1 MMPTITIG
9 AQDVLGP
16 LELSR
21 HGVGHGGI
29 NSLPLPDR
37 VVQGTAALKPQ
48 LIRIFIQEFFNIYPD
63 HGRFDWSKLDPYMD
77 ALART
82 GAKVIAAITIKP
94 GPLYPEIDQAR
105 WRPTDVGEWQ
115 AVIRALVRRYSVE
128 REIVTHWEIG
138 NECDIGEDGGSPYLI
153 RDPED
158 YAAYYQM
165 TASAILEAFPGARV
179 GGPAN
184 AGMHNEPLPGLL
196 RRHASGELPLDFLS
210 WHLYHSDPGRHGYQ
224 TQIARLL
231 AREQLGAERSLPELM
246 VTEWNCDFAPV
257 SVEDEAFDPRRAAL
271 TAAAI
276 LEMRR
281 AGLDWSFYYH
291 LWDQICYPEEFGRFF
306 SEKGA
311 RYMARYWNDIPI
323 RFGLFG
329 VNGDVRP
336 QYFVFRMLA
345 ELGEEEVQSHS
356 DTRGLRALAG
366 RSGDQLS
373 VFVVNHDLDFNSD
386 QVVRLLFRGL
396 KPGPRRLT
404 VTRIDRQRHWD
415 ADKLVLLPVEQRDT
429 YVAGEYECQILLPAN
444 GVAHVTLA

>member
-1 MMPTITIG
+1 MMATITIG

-94 GPLYPEIDQAR
+94 EPLYPDIDHSI

-128 REIVTHWEIG
+128 RDIVTHWEIG
-138 NECDIGEDGGSPYLI
+138 NEPDIGEDGGSPYLI
-153 RDPED
+153 RDPAD
-158 YAAYYQM
+158 YAAYYTM
-165 TASAILEAFPGARV
+165 TLHPILEAFPNAKV
-179 GGPAN
+179 GGPAL
-184 AGMHNEPLPGLL
+184 ATMHHEPLPGLL
-196 RRHASGELPLDFLS
+196 RRHAQGDLPLDFLS

-224 TQIARLL
+224 THMARLL
-231 AREQLGAERSLPELM
+231 AREPLGVGGRLPELM

-257 SVEDEAFDPRRAAL
+257 SVEDDALDPRRAAL

-276 LEMRR
+276 LEMRST
-281 AGLDWSFYYH
+281 GLDRSFYYH

-306 SEKGA
+306 SERGA

-345 ELGEEEVQSHS
+345 GLGEDEVHSRS
-356 DTRGLRALAG
+356 DTRGIRALAG
-366 RSGDQLS
+366 RSGDAVS
-373 VFVVNHDLDFNSD
+373 VFLVNHDLDFNHD

-404 VTRIDRQRHWD
+404 VTRIDRQRRWD
-415 ADKLVLLPVEQRDT
+415 AETLVLLPVEQRDT

-444 GVAHVTLA
+444 GVAQVTLA